1 MNLFQRKI
9 EPRCAYCAHGCPAAD
24 QKMVLCRNRGVVS
37 PYFACRRFRY
47 DPLMRVP
54 HRQVL
59 PHYDPKDF
67 SLEDWPCPRAAGKES
82 IVCPGFIPKIP

>member
-1 MNLFQRKI
+1 
-9 EPRCAYCAHGCPAAD
+9 
-24 QKMVLCRNRGVVS
+24 MVLCRNRGVVS

-67 SLEDWPCPRAAGKES
+67 SLED
-82 IVCPGFIPKIP
+82 